1 MGRRRGS
8 SRYQLAGQAARWFA
22 SAPCWTPVWG
32 IAWGESGTWDMVWG
46 YDSCEVDYAGITTR
60 YLGGPYKE
68 VGRTWPRPIVNR
80 KSKPSLLPSRLSALR
95 SLRAFPPF
103 ANVDAVV
110 FDGSEEGK
118 KVDEAVQ
125 NSQMRAPSVWEPVAD
140 GDSVAARRRC
150 PFSALAL
157 DIRIVTVIYGP
168 YGLRVG
174 RSSAREYGL

>member
-1 MGRRRGS
+1 
-8 SRYQLAGQAARWFA
+8 
-22 SAPCWTPVWG
+22 
-32 IAWGESGTWDMVWG
+32 MVWE
-46 YDSCEVDYAGITTR
+46 YDSCEVDYARITTR

-68 VGRTWPRPIVNR
+68 VGRTWSRPIVNR

-110 FDGSEEGK
+110 FDGEEGK

-125 NSQMRAPSVWEPVAD
+125 NSQMRAPSSVGAVVD
-140 GDSVAARRRC
+140 SDSVAARRRC
-150 PFSALAL
+150 PFGALAL
-157 DIRIVTVIYGP
+157 DIRIVTVTYGP

-174 RSSAREYGL
+174 